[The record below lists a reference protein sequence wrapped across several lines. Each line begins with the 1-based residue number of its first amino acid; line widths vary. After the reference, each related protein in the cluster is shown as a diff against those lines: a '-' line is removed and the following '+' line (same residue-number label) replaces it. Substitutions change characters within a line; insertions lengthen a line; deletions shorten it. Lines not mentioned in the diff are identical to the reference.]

1 MNRFLQLH
9 AQSVT
14 GTLSGFDRVR
24 FRGTARLLANV
35 SGLRALLAHLSV
47 LLKDFAVFA
56 ENLSEKLRAASL
68 AGAQEAGRPV
78 RYLASSRICKEE
90 VALQIA
96 REDRIDKGLICVLTA
111 VEPCMS
117 FAIRR
122 DRAKKKLV
130 LEPAWR
136 KCLHLYHYFMHEEL
150 GFCHARVQSW
160 LPFNIHVCINGREM
174 LARQMDQAKI
184 SYQRRDNCFARVSDV
199 KGAQKLLDDQLTFDW
214 PELLGQLA
222 DQVHP
227 ARQTMLKDWV
237 PEYYWSCQ
245 ESEWASDVMFKDQA
259 ALAGMYPKLI
269 RHGMIG
275 LHSGDV
281 MRYLGKR
288 VGPNDPRFTG
298 EVISD
303 TKDRGEGLRIKH
315 RLNANSIKMYDK
327 QKSVLRVE
335 TTMNDPFD
343 FKVYRRAGGDPKS
356 KLCWRRLRKGV
367 VDIKRRAEVSQAA
380 NERYLEAM
388 ASVETSVALGEL
400 AGPLCKSVRGK
411 SKGERARGLNPL
423 GEADAQLLQA
433 VSRGEFAING
443 FRNRNIRALL
453 YKQETTDAKEI
464 KRQGSAT
471 TRKIRLLRAHGLV
484 NKVPRTHRYILS
496 DKGRQSITTILA
508 ARTANAAKLLAAA

>member
-14 GTLSGFDRVR
+14 GMLSGFDRVR

-281 MRYLGKR
+281 S
-288 VGPNDPRFTG
+288 V
-298 EVISD
+298 
-303 TKDRGEGLRIKH
+303 
-315 RLNANSIKMYDK
+315 SI
-327 QKSVLRVE
+327 
-335 TTMNDPFD
+335 
-343 FKVYRRAGGDPKS
+343 
-356 KLCWRRLRKGV
+356 GV
-367 VDIKRRAEVSQAA
+367 PM
-380 NERYLEAM
+380 M
-388 ASVETSVALGEL
+388 ASGIVGSVMHTLTPS
-400 AGPLCKSVRGK
+400 PL
-411 SKGERARGLNPL
+411 P
-423 GEADAQLLQA
+423 
-433 VSRGEFAING
+433 
-443 FRNRNIRALL
+443 
-453 YKQETTDAKEI
+453 
-464 KRQGSAT
+464 
-471 TRKIRLLRAHGLV
+471 
-484 NKVPRTHRYILS
+484 
-496 DKGRQSITTILA
+496 
-508 ARTANAAKLLAAA
+508 